1 MNWTSQ
7 QQAAIHGR
15 CKKMLVSA
23 AAGSG
28 KTAVLVERVFRR
40 VSDAKDP
47 RDVTDFLIVTFTNAA
62 AAEMR
67 ARILKRLGEAL
78 AAEPS
83 NRHLRRQMN
92 LVHEAQI
99 MTVHAF
105 CLSLIREN
113 FHLLGLRPDF
123 RLPDED
129 ETGLLLD
136 EAAERLME
144 EEHELRSPAFLA
156 LLEAVAY
163 EKNDGRL
170 KELLKRAHVWLES
183 EADAERYM
191 AERVAEGS
199 VPEDAD
205 PGETPWG
212 RVHLER
218 LALEAS
224 YHAAAY
230 DAAEAALNRG
240 ADPQAK
246 AVKRAAEVLGE
257 ERFLIRAVGE
267 AAEKRDWAACR
278 NAVASFACSERTR
291 VLRASKELPD
301 SVLGELR
308 PARKEAADWKKA
320 LRGDVLLERPEDT
333 SAELCAADGLQ
344 REFFRLVKRLGELF
358 SALKKDANVL
368 DFSDLEHLAVRLL
381 AEKDETGEFFPTP
394 LALEKSATLAEIMV
408 DEYQDT
414 NGLQDLIFRMLSARS
429 RLFMVGDVKQSIYR
443 FRRADP
449 GIFLRRRERYAR
461 MDGMEDEGNGAS
473 GSGAD
478 GRAVVLSDNF
488 RSRAEVLD
496 SVNLV
501 FGRLMCRSF
510 GEMEYTE
517 EERLRFARGGSERD
531 GRYVTELDVLDLKEP
546 EADGGEEEPDPAEPD
561 GSLSDMEREAAHI
574 ARRIRAII
582 DGGFLID
589 DKKTGPRPCRCGD
602 FAVLLRSM
610 KNRAAAV
617 GRALRAQG
625 LAADADKSED
635 FFETEEIVA
644 LTALLRAVAN
654 PNGDLDLLGFM
665 ASPLAGF
672 SWDELA
678 QIRASNG
685 KKGCFLDSLRACA
698 AGDMPSAARAAAF
711 LARLEG
717 LRAAV
722 ADMTAGE
729 AVAYLIEETS
739 AAAVFSA
746 VEGGDARRNN
756 VRRLLA
762 MAQSYDKI
770 GGYGDFVRYLQRLE
784 DKKTAL
790 RRPAPSG
797 GDSVKIMS
805 IHASKGLEF
814 PIVLVGGLSD
824 KINERW
830 RSDAV
835 MLHPALGLGFCSRSR
850 FAGGEMTTLRR
861 EAITE
866 LLLDEQLS
874 EELRILYVAMTRAR
888 EKLILIA
895 RHKDAVKALKR
906 LENGEPPVLSVYCR
920 KNKSFAA
927 WIEAVAV
934 PADGAVIRVNRVA
947 CPSAAVEETVA
958 PVPPEPDAALCA
970 EIGERLRFVYP
981 YADAAALPAK
991 LTATLYKRLLSGE
1004 ADAAAVAERPAPKR
1018 SFEKPRF
1025 LSEITALTPTER
1037 GTATH
1042 LAMQLLPMRAYAS
1055 EAEIAEGIEGLRRRG
1070 QLTAAQAAAIR
1081 CGELLRFYASP
1092 AGRRIAELPPGRV
1105 RREFKF
1111 SILTDAAAYFPETGA
1126 GERLLL
1132 QGVVDLYYENDDGS
1146 LAIIDFKTD
1155 AVTPADSPARARA
1168 YAPQLQIYADALA
1181 EITGR
1186 RIASKQLYFFSTG
1199 ELTNV

>member
-1 MNWTSQ
+1 MNWTKQ
-7 QQAAIHGR
+7 QEAAIQGR
-15 CKKMLVSA
+15 CKKLLVSA

-40 VSDAKDP
+40 ISDAKDP
-47 RDVTDFLIVTFTNAA
+47 HDVTDFLIVTFTNAA

-78 AAEPS
+78 AAEPQ

-92 LVHEAQI
+92 LIHEAQI

-113 FHLLGLRPDF
+113 FHILGLRPDF

-170 KELLKRAHVWLES
+170 KELLKRAHIWLES

-191 AERVAEGS
+191 AERAAEGA
-199 VPEDAD
+199 VPADAD

-212 RVHLER
+212 RVHLDR

-246 AVKRAAEVLGE
+246 AVRRAAEVLAE

-267 AAEKRDWAACR
+267 AAARRDWAACR
-278 NAVASFACSERTR
+278 NAAAAFACGERTR

-301 SVLGELR
+301 SVLDELR

-358 SALKKDANVL
+358 SALKNDANVL

-381 AEKDETGEFFPTP
+381 AEKDEAGEFFPTP
-394 LALEKSATLAEIMV
+394 LALEKSAALAEIMV

-414 NGLQDLIFRMLSARS
+414 NGLQDLIFRMLSIRS

-461 MDGMEDEGNGAS
+461 VDGAESAESSAS
-473 GSGAD
+473 GSGED

-517 EERLRFARGGSERD
+517 EERLRFARGGAERD

-546 EADGGEEEPDPAEPD
+546 ESDGGEEEPDPAEPD

-574 ARRIRAII
+574 ARRIRAMI
-582 DGGFLID
+582 DEGFLID
-589 DKKTGPRPCRCGD
+589 DKNGPRPCRCGD

-635 FFETEEIVA
+635 FFETEEIAA

-654 PNGDLDLLGFM
+654 PGGDLDLLGFM

-678 QIRASNG
+678 QIRAANE
-685 KKGCFLDSLRACA
+685 KKGGFFDSLRACA
-698 AGDMPSAARAAAF
+698 AGDTPLAARAAAF
-711 LARLEG
+711 LARLEA

-722 ADMTAGE
+722 ADMSAGE

-746 VEGGDARRNN
+746 VEGGDARRHN

-790 RRPAPSG
+790 RQPAPAG

-814 PIVLVGGLSD
+814 PIVLLGGLSD

-895 RHKDAVKALKR
+895 RHKDAAKALKR
-906 LENGEPPVLSVYCR
+906 LASGEPPVLPVYCR

-934 PADGAVIRVNRVA
+934 PADSAVIRVNRVA
-947 CPSAAVEETVA
+947 CPAAAFEETAA
-958 PVPPEPDAALCA
+958 PAPPAPDAALCA

-981 YADAAALPAK
+981 YAAAAALPAK
-991 LTATLYKRLLSGE
+991 LTATLYKRLLADE
-1004 ADAAAVAERPAPKR
+1004 ADAAAVAERPAPKK

-1025 LSEITALTPTER
+1025 LSEITALTAAER

-1055 EAEIAEGIEGLRRRG
+1055 EAEIADGIEALRRRG
-1070 QLTAAQAAAIR
+1070 QLTAAQASAIR

-1199 ELTNV
+1199 ELTDV